1 MTIVLVWARPAPAG
15 YFISASIQY
24 QLATFSH
31 DFGNLPF
38 SYIRRYQSSWNGRRS
53 SSNAVNSL
61 VKVCFGRWGEKKEW
75 AEQEWRT
82 AVCCAQLSRTL
93 KKTLNIYNYNATH
106 FHHYDSQCCSVAFLK
121 TVKSRR
127 GWKPF
132 IFSSRAKYTAS
143 QGALQFV
150 SYLPWQHP
158 FQKQSWQTPTSET
171 NDSHT
176 IANPQKKKKNM
187 VLFFPQPA
195 LKRQRKA
202 RERSEKSY
210 WSLWWGRRTRRH
222 YAKLARTN
230 TSTCSVW
237 TRCPQS
243 WADPSEP
250 CTRAFWK

>member
-1 MTIVLVWARPAPAG
+1 MTTVLVCARPAPAG

-150 SYLPWQHP
+150 SYLP
-158 FQKQSWQTPTSET
+158 
-171 NDSHT
+171 
-176 IANPQKKKKNM
+176 
-187 VLFFPQPA
+187 
-195 LKRQRKA
+195 
-202 RERSEKSY
+202 
-210 WSLWWGRRTRRH
+210 
-222 YAKLARTN
+222 
-230 TSTCSVW
+230 
-237 TRCPQS
+237 
-243 WADPSEP
+243 
-250 CTRAFWK
+250 